1 MLKNLFLIIHLIFDF
16 SLSMK
21 TAHKGNNSSE
31 NFSMT
36 LNPVYIFM
44 QLPSQY
50 NWIKEMNHI
59 TQMRK
64 IKSEKEDSLI
74 Q

>member
-1 MLKNLFLIIHLIFDF
+1 
-16 SLSMK
+16 MK
-21 TAHKGNNSSE
+21 TANKGNNSRE

-36 LNPVYIFM
+36 LNPAYIFM